1 IEMKKKIHVCILMPS
16 HWSNRK
22 GGAQLQARYI
32 MDFLQ
37 EKDDIKITYVCRNVK
52 FNSKNNIYKLPK
64 KILSKY
70 FYFIDKKNIF
80 DILDKIKPDYIYQR
94 VLCSYTGIAAKYC
107 KKNATKMIFHVA
119 NSPDVEPQK
128 AKFNKFFLANLIE
141 KYYREYGI
149 NNADLIVGQAEYQD
163 QLLWKHYSRRCDL
176 IMPNISPDVY
186 ATKKSSALSKKIIL
200 WVANIKEQ
208 KGPDIFLKLAKE
220 FVNNDQIEFH
230 MAGKVTSKYGKEI
243 KENAFNMKNV
253 FYHGE
258 LSLEEV
264 NVLMSEAYLF
274 INTSK
279 YEGFPNT
286 FIQAWM
292 NMTPVLSLNVDPDNI
307 IEKNGLGW
315 FCGDYSTLLTN
326 LERMIEIESNIS
338 IIGEKC
344 RSFAL
349 EYFSLNN
356 VESLYRLIRNSFTT
370 GNKI

>member
-1 IEMKKKIHVCILMPS
+1 MKKTHICILMPS
-16 HWSNRK
+16 HWSGSK
-22 GGAQLQARYI
+22 GGAELQARYI
-32 MDFLQ
+32 MSFLQ
-37 EKDDIKITYVCRNVK
+37 DKDDIKITYVCRNVNLSDK
-52 FNSKNNIYKLPK
+52 QNIYKLPK
-64 KILSKY
+64 IMLSKY
-70 FYFIDKKNIF
+70 FYFVDKKNIF
-80 DILDKIKPDYIYQR
+80 NILDEINPDYIYQR
-94 VLCSYTGIAAKYC
+94 VLCSYTGIAAKFC
-107 KKNATKMIFHVA
+107 KKNAAKMIFHIA
-119 NSPDVEPQK
+119 NSPDVQPQK
-128 AKFNKFFLANLIE
+128 AKLNKFFLANLVE

-149 NNADLIVGQAEYQD
+149 NNSDFIIGQAEYQN
-163 QLLWKHYSRRCDL
+163 QLLWKYYSRRCDL
-176 IMPNISPDVY
+176 IMPNVSPDVY
-186 ATKKSSALSKKIIL
+186 VTGESSASSKKIIL

-230 MAGKVTSKYGKEI
+230 MAGKVASKYGEEI
-243 KENAFNMKNV
+243 KENASSMENV

-264 NVLMSEAYLF
+264 NILMSKAYLF

-292 NMTPVLSLNVDPDNI
+292 NMTPVFSLNVDPDNI

-315 FCGDYSTLLTN
+315 LCGNYSTLLTN
-326 LERMIEIESNIS
+326 LGRMIENESNIQM
-338 IIGEKC
+338 IGKKC

-356 VESLYRLIRNSFTT
+356 IEKLYTLIRNDHFD
-370 GNKI
+370 KKV

>member
-1 IEMKKKIHVCILMPS
+1 MPS
-16 HWSNRK
+16 HWSGSK
-22 GGAQLQARYI
+22 GGAELQARYI

-37 EKDDIKITYVCRNVK
+37 EKDDIRVTYVCRNVK
-52 FNSKNNIYKLPK
+52 LDSKKNIYKLPK

-70 FYFIDKKNIF
+70 FYFVDKKNIL
-80 DILDKIKPDYIYQR
+80 DILDEIKPDYIYQR

-107 KKNATKMIFHVA
+107 KKTSAKMIFHIA
-119 NSPDVEPQK
+119 NSPDVEPQR
-128 AKFNKFFLANLIE
+128 AKLNKFFLANLVE

-149 NNADLIVGQAEYQD
+149 KNADLIVGQAGYQD
-163 QLLWKHYSRRCDL
+163 QLLWKHYSRRCNL
-176 IMPNISPDVY
+176 IMPNVSPDVY
-186 ATKKSSALSKKIIL
+186 AIRKSSTSSKKIIL
-200 WVANIKEQ
+200 WVANLKEQ

-230 MAGKVTSKYGKEI
+230 MAGKGISKYGKEI
-243 KENAFNMKNV
+243 KENAFSMKNV

-258 LSLEEV
+258 LSLEEI
-264 NVLMSEAYLF
+264 NILMTEAYLF

-286 FIQAWM
+286 FIQAWI

-307 IEKNGLGW
+307 LEKNGLGW
-315 FCGDYSTLLTN
+315 LCGDYSTLLIN
-326 LERMIEIESNIS
+326 LGRMIEDEANIQM
-338 IIGEKC
+338 IGKKC

-356 VESLYRLIRNSFTT
+356 VEKLYTLIRNNFYDR
-370 GNKI
+370 